1 MDKTDKIF
9 QYQCLRDVLERL
21 NNGAAYVAIHTP
33 GGDEWLLSELM
44 DPDAITKRIRGD
56 VMMTL
61 RTVRQE
67 LITELINEHNAEIGV
82 DTDSDWAIEP
92 FPIGTPKSDHRRCG
106 DSDDGK

>member
-1 MDKTDKIF
+1 VDKIF
-9 QYQCLRDVLERL
+9 QYISLKEVLEHM

-33 GGDEWLLSELM
+33 GGDERLSDLM
-44 DPDAITKRIRGD
+44 DSETTTRRIKGD
-56 VMMTL
+56 IMMTL

-92 FPIGTPKSDHRRCG
+92 FPIGTPKSDHRRSSV
-106 DSDDGK
+106 DNDDGK